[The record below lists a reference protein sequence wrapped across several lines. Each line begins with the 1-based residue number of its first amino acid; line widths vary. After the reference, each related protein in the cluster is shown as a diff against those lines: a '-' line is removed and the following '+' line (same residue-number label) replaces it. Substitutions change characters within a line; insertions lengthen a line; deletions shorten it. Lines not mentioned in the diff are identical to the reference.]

1 MIRLALAVLALVL
14 LPQDVDTK
22 RHSWLKWKTGSFAR
36 FRMSVDLNGQQL
48 ELTTRQE
55 LTAADAKEF
64 TLAVTTEAG
73 GQTQES
79 ETIESLPT
87 KDGEETLKID
97 GKEYKCTILKS
108 SRSRSGRESEVR
120 YWFAEGADAPV
131 KFTTKGEDE
140 AEFVAV
146 KLAEELT
153 VAGKKLSC
161 VKLEGSLKGR
171 MGEMK
176 GAFWFSSDVP
186 GGAAKFALEG
196 EKGKFSAEVVEFEG
210 KK

>member
-1 MIRLALAVLALVL
+1 MIRFALAVLALAL

-22 RHSWLKWKTGSFAR
+22 RHPWLKWRKGSFAR
-36 FRMSVDLNGQQL
+36 FKMSVDLGGQQL
-48 ELTTRQE
+48 ELGTRQE
-55 LTAADAKEF
+55 LSAADDKEF
-64 TLAVTTEAG
+64 TLAVTTEAS

-79 ETIESLPT
+79 ETVESVPK

-97 GKEYKCTILKS
+97 GKEYKCTIWKS
-108 SRSRSGRESEVR
+108 SRSRNGKDSEIR
-120 YWFAEGADAPV
+120 YWFAEGADAAV
-131 KFTTKGEDE
+131 KFTTKGDDE

-146 KLAEELT
+146 KFGEEVT

-161 VKLEGSLKGR
+161 VKLEGALKGR

-176 GAFWFSSDVP
+176 GSFWFSSDVP

-196 EKGKFSAEVVEFEG
+196 DQGKFSAEVVEFEG

>member
-1 MIRLALAVLALVL
+1 MIRLTLAVLALAL

-22 RHSWLKWKTGSFAR
+22 RHPWLKWKKGSFTR
-36 FRMSVDLNGQQL
+36 FKMNVDLGGQQL
-48 ELTTRQE
+48 ELGTRQE
-55 LTAADAKEF
+55 LSAADDKEF
-64 TLAVTTEAG
+64 TLAVTTEAN
-73 GQTQES
+73 GQAQES
-79 ETIESLPT
+79 ETVESVPK
-87 KDGEETLKID
+87 KDGQETLKID
-97 GKEYKCTILKS
+97 GKEYTCTIWKS
-108 SRSRSGRESEVR
+108 SRSRGGRDSEVR
-120 YWFAEGADAPV
+120 YWFADGADAAV

-161 VKLEGSLKGR
+161 VKLEGTLKGR

-176 GAFWFSSDVP
+176 GAFWFSPDVP
-186 GGAAKFALEG
+186 GGAAKFGLEG
-196 EKGKFSAEVVEFEG
+196 EKGKFGAEVVEFEG